1 MPDVCVPWYCSAS
14 SVSSVILSAM
24 STNLGLRDFSA
35 TLSATV
41 VVEFVGRTVRE
52 FLSRFIPI
60 CLLVGY
66 QASCRSY
73 WPGPGNSVCSL
84 TTMETLTGP
93 LIGLLFS
100 CADCDDSY

>member
-1 MPDVCVPWYCSAS
+1 MPDACVLSYCYSAS
-14 SVSSVILSAM
+14 SVSRVTLSAM
-24 STNLGLRDFSA
+24 STNLGLRVYSA

-41 VVEFVGRTVRE
+41 VVEFGGRTVRD

-60 CLLVGY
+60 CLLESC

-73 WPGPGNSVCSL
+73 WPGPGNSAFSL

-93 LIGLLFS
+93 RIGLFG
-100 CADCDDSY
+100 CADYDDSC